1 MVKDYTR
8 KVTHQ
13 DYRNP
18 DRLKKYYHR
27 VIKQIH
33 ICPDRFDKNYTE
45 KKYTDYIH
53 FDDQFLV
60 SKSGN
65 WIVPIL
71 AGGIPFLL
79 ILGLVFIPKEPLSE
93 GGFVMVIICG
103 LITVLFTIY
112 GFTMPKKESI
122 LNRKDGLITFTGF
135 MWQPNITMAFKK
147 VEFAYSTGG
156 EDAVGAFQLQ
166 IIRPNRW
173 QTFAIAG
180 YIGLECYSNMSF
192 ITWYMDKNRPLPPG
206 EAFDEFRQADYERR
220 KTAGFPKPLYRSN
233 IATPEATKE
242 QRAERKRIGGW

>member
-1 MVKDYTR
+1 MIADYTR
-8 KVTHQ
+8 KITHQ

-18 DRLKKYYHR
+18 DKLKKYYHR

-33 ICPDRFDKNYTE
+33 IRPDRFDKNFTRE
-45 KKYTDYIH
+45 KESAYIH

-65 WIVPIL
+65 WVVPVV
-71 AGGIPFLL
+71 AGSMSFIFMLIFIFPLDESRDGIDWTFLTIGAL
-79 ILGLVFIPKEPLSE
+79 STIFFI
-93 GGFVMVIICG
+93 
-103 LITVLFTIY
+103 IY

-135 MWQPNITMAFKK
+135 IWQPNITMAFKK

-206 EAFDEFRQADYERR
+206 EAFDAFRQADYKRR
-220 KTAGFPKPLYRSN
+220 KAAGFPKPLYRSN